1 MRKKRLSSP
10 VRSGKPF
17 RNGKNAVDK
26 ANGFD
31 YNTKAVMQKAWRIKM
46 KLDLR
51 EIIEIPGASLPFRC
65 TLDVGR
71 LDFPSVARYNAPP
84 EAEGVVQNTAGVLS
98 LEGTLRAD
106 MVCVCDRCA
115 REYACEKE
123 LPLSVTLAA
132 DVQEGEDEEDV
143 FPLEGNFL
151 DLDDV
156 LETCFILDMEAK
168 HLCRED
174 CKGLCERCGANL
186 NDGPCGC
193 KATADPRLAVL
204 EQLLDK

>member
-1 MRKKRLSSP
+1 
-10 VRSGKPF
+10 
-17 RNGKNAVDK
+17 
-26 ANGFD
+26 
-31 YNTKAVMQKAWRIKM
+31 M

-71 LDFPSVARYNAPP
+71 LDFPSVVRYGAEP
-84 EAEGVVQNTAGVLS
+84 EAEGLVQNTAGL
-98 LEGTLRAD
+98 LTLTGTLKAD

-115 REYACEKE
+115 REYDCHKE
-123 LPLSVTLAA
+123 LPLRVALSANES
-132 DVQEGEDEEDV
+132 DEDGDDV

-174 CKGLCERCGANL
+174 CKGLCDRCGANM

>member
-1 MRKKRLSSP
+1 
-10 VRSGKPF
+10 
-17 RNGKNAVDK
+17 
-26 ANGFD
+26 
-31 YNTKAVMQKAWRIKM
+31 M

-65 TLDVGR
+65 TLDTER
-71 LDFPSVARYNAPP
+71 LLFPSVVRYKAPP
-84 EAEGVVQNTAGVLS
+84 EAEGLVQNTAGL
-98 LEGTLRAD
+98 LTLTGTLCAD

-115 REYACEKE
+115 REYACQKA

-132 DVQEGEDEEDV
+132 DVQDDPEEDV
-143 FPLEGNFL
+143 FPIEGNFL
-151 DLDDV
+151 DLDDL

-174 CKGLCERCGANL
+174 CKGLCDRCGANL
-186 NDGPCGC
+186 NDGPCAC
-193 KATADPRLAVL
+193 KATKDPRLAVL

>member
-1 MRKKRLSSP
+1 
-10 VRSGKPF
+10 
-17 RNGKNAVDK
+17 
-26 ANGFD
+26 
-31 YNTKAVMQKAWRIKM
+31 M

-65 TLDVGR
+65 ELDTER
-71 LDFPSVARYNAPP
+71 LRFPSVVRYEAAPH
-84 EAEGVVQNTAGVLS
+84 AEGTVQNTAGL
-98 LEGTLRAD
+98 LTLTGKLHAE
-106 MVCVCDRCA
+106 MVCICDRCA
-115 REYACEKE
+115 REYACSKA
-123 LPLSVTLAA
+123 LPLLVTLAA
-132 DVQEGEDEEDV
+132 DVQDDAEDDV

-193 KATADPRLAVL
+193 RTKTDPRLAVL

>member
-1 MRKKRLSSP
+1 
-10 VRSGKPF
+10 
-17 RNGKNAVDK
+17 
-26 ANGFD
+26 
-31 YNTKAVMQKAWRIKM
+31 MQLQEDQM

-65 TLDVGR
+65 TLDTAR
-71 LDFPSVARYNAPP
+71 LDFPSVVRYNAAP
-84 EAEGVVQNTAGVLS
+84 EAEGLVQNTAGILS
-98 LEGTLRAD
+98 LTGTLRAD
-106 MVCVCDRCA
+106 MICVCDRCA
-115 REYACEKE
+115 REYACRKE
-123 LPLSVTLAA
+123 LPLRVTLAA
-132 DVQEGEDEEDV
+132 NLQDDDGEDV

-174 CKGLCERCGANL
+174 CKGLCDKCGANL

-193 KATADPRLAVL
+193 KATTDPRLAVL

>member
-1 MRKKRLSSP
+1 
-10 VRSGKPF
+10 
-17 RNGKNAVDK
+17 
-26 ANGFD
+26 
-31 YNTKAVMQKAWRIKM
+31 MQKAGSLM

-65 TLDVGR
+65 ALDTGR
-71 LDFPSVARYNAPP
+71 LDFPSFVRYDAEP
-84 EAEGVVQNTAGVLS
+84 EAEGLVQNTAGILS
-98 LEGTLRAD
+98 LTGTLKAD

-115 REYACEKE
+115 REYECHKE
-123 LPLSVTLAA
+123 LPLRVTLSA
-132 DVQEGEDEEDV
+132 DESDDDDV

-174 CKGLCERCGANL
+174 CRGLCDRCGKNL

-193 KATADPRLAVL
+193 KATTDPRMAVL

>member
-1 MRKKRLSSP
+1 
-10 VRSGKPF
+10 
-17 RNGKNAVDK
+17 
-26 ANGFD
+26 
-31 YNTKAVMQKAWRIKM
+31 M

-65 TLDVGR
+65 TLDTAR
-71 LDFPSVARYNAPP
+71 LDFPSVARYGAEP
-84 EAEGVVQNTAGVLS
+84 EAEGLVQNTAGL
-98 LEGTLRAD
+98 LTLTGTLRAD

-115 REYACEKE
+115 REYDCHKE
-123 LPLSVTLAA
+123 LPLLVTLSA
-132 DVQEGEDEEDV
+132 DGSDEDGDDV

-174 CKGLCERCGANL
+174 CKGLCDRCGANL
-186 NDGPCGC
+186 NDGPCAC
-193 KATADPRLAVL
+193 KAKTDPRLAVL

>member
-1 MRKKRLSSP
+1 
-10 VRSGKPF
+10 
-17 RNGKNAVDK
+17 
-26 ANGFD
+26 
-31 YNTKAVMQKAWRIKM
+31 M

-51 EIIEIPGASLPFRC
+51 EIIEIPGASLPFGC
-65 TLDVGR
+65 TLDTAR
-71 LDFPSVARYNAPP
+71 LDFPSVARYNAAP
-84 EAEGVVQNTAGVLS
+84 EAEGRVQNTAGILS
-98 LEGTLRAD
+98 LTGMLRAD
-106 MVCVCDRCA
+106 MVCICDRCA
-115 REYACEKE
+115 REYACRKE

-132 DVQEGEDEEDV
+132 DLQDDDGEDV

-168 HLCRED
+168 HLCREN
-174 CKGLCERCGANL
+174 CKGLCDRCGANL

-193 KATADPRLAVL
+193 KATTDPRLAVL